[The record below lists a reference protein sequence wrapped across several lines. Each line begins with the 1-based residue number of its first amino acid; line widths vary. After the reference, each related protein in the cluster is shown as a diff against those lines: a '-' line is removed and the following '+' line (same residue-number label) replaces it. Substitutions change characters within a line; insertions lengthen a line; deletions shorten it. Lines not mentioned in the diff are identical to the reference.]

1 MRKQGNW
8 SRDILLESQS
18 ILFKGIKVTEDRGGR
33 RAALDPRR
41 LRGLDE

>member
-8 SRDILLESQS
+8 NRDILESQS
-18 ILFKGIKVTEDRGGR
+18 MLFKGVKVTEDRGGR